1 MTVSLGDRHIFIDN
15 EASLF
20 CSDKSFDKSFDKSSD
35 LFRAT
40 ASQISWNQVDKIM
53 LLRN

>member
-20 CSDKSFDKSFDKSSD
+20 CSDKSSD

>member
-20 CSDKSFDKSFDKSSD
+20 CSDRSFDKSSD
-35 LFRAT
+35 LFRTT